1 MKLRGEPYGI
11 DVGSFVMNYHHGLLR
26 MGVVSRIRTDK
37 QGWTHCKVD
46 WLEDEIYES
55 SKEWQMSIDPTKV
68 YSDETRV
75 DYLKPVSPQWLYNVL
90 GSYGRYKNEQ
100 RNQNY

>member
-1 MKLRGEPYGI
+1 MKLSGEPYGI

-37 QGWTHCKVD
+37 QGWAHCKVD

>member
-1 MKLRGEPYGI
+1 
-11 DVGSFVMNYHHGLLR
+11 MNYHHGLLR

-37 QGWTHCKVD
+37 QGWAHCKVD

>member
-1 MKLRGEPYGI
+1 MKLSGEPYGI

-37 QGWTHCKVD
+37 QGWAHCKVD

-55 SKEWQMSIDPTKV
+55 SKEWQMSM
-68 YSDETRV
+68 
-75 DYLKPVSPQWLYNVL
+75 
-90 GSYGRYKNEQ
+90 
-100 RNQNY
+100 NYHHMIL

>member
-1 MKLRGEPYGI
+1 
-11 DVGSFVMNYHHGLLR
+11 MNYHHGLLR
-26 MGVVSRIRTDK
+26 MGGVSRIRTDK
-37 QGWTHCKVD
+37 QGWAHCKVD

>member
-37 QGWTHCKVD
+37 QGWAHCKVD

>member
-1 MKLRGEPYGI
+1 MRIDGESYGI
-11 DVGSFVMNYHHGLLR
+11 DVGTFVMNYHHGLLR
-26 MGVVSRIRTDK
+26 MGVVASKRVDK
-37 QGWTHCKVD
+37 DGWTQCKVN
-46 WLEDEIYES
+46 WLEDDIYES
-55 SKEWQMSIDPTKV
+55 HKAWGLQIDSDKV

-75 DYLKPVSPQWLYNVL
+75 DYLKPVSPRWLHNVI